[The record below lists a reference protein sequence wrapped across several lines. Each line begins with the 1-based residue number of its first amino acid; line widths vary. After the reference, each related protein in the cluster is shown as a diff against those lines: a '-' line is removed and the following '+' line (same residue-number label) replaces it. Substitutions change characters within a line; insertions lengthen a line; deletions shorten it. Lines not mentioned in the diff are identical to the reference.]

1 VTETFSKAEALRFG
15 WGTLKAHLVFLSG
28 LMLLILGLNALPEL
42 GRWQTLEA
50 APLLALVWTLCG
62 YLIQMATQMGLVR
75 ISLRLVDG
83 RQPRYG
89 ELFGDLPTFWR
100 YVAVNFVFLLIIL
113 GGLLLLVV
121 PGIIWSIKYQFAPFL
136 IVDRN
141 LGIKEA
147 FKESAG
153 ITSDVKKEV
162 FLFFLLVLGIN
173 LLGLMAFAIGLFITL
188 PATMIAYTFAYRKLL
203 DRKMKAEA
211 AQGRTEGIS
220 PAHGIQ

>member
-1 VTETFSKAEALRFG
+1 MTETFSKAEALRFG
-15 WGTLKAHLVFLSG
+15 WETLKAHLVFLLG

-50 APLLALVWTLCG
+50 APLLALVWTLMG
-62 YLIQMATQMGLVR
+62 YLVQMATQMGLVR
-75 ISLRLVDG
+75 ISLSLVDG
-83 RQPRYG
+83 REPRYG

-100 YVAVNFVFLLIIL
+100 YIAGNLLFLLIIL
-113 GGLLLLVV
+113 GGLLLLVI
-121 PGIIWSIKYQFAPFL
+121 PGIIWSIQYQFAPFL

-153 ITSDVKKEV
+153 ITSGVKREV

-173 LLGLMAFAIGLFITL
+173 LLGLMAMAIGLFITL
-188 PATMIAYTFAYRKLL
+188 PATMIAYAFVYRKLL
-203 DRKMKAEA
+203 ERKESAGAVRM
-211 AQGRTEGIS
+211 GTEVFS
-220 PAHGIQ
+220 PGS

>member
-1 VTETFSKAEALRFG
+1 
-15 WGTLKAHLVFLSG
+15 
-28 LMLLILGLNALPEL
+28 
-42 GRWQTLEA
+42 
-50 APLLALVWTLCG
+50 LALVWTLCG

-83 RQPRYG
+83 QQPRYG

-100 YVAVNFVFLLIIL
+100 YIAGNLLFLLIIL
-113 GGLLLLVV
+113 SGLLLLVI

-141 LGIKEA
+141 LSLKEA

-153 ITSDVKKEV
+153 ITSGVKREV
-162 FLFFLLVLGIN
+162 FFFFLLVLGIN

-188 PATMIAYTFAYRKLL
+188 PATMIAYTFVYRKLSE
-203 DRKMKAEA
+203 RKESAGA
-211 AQGRTEGIS
+211 VRVGTEVLF
-220 PAHGIQ
+220 P

>member
-1 VTETFSKAEALRFG
+1 VNDIFSKAEALRFG
-15 WGTLKAHLVFLSG
+15 WETLKTHLVFLVG
-28 LMLLILGLNALPEL
+28 LMLLIVGLNALPEL

-89 ELFGDLPTFWR
+89 ELFGDLPTFGR
-100 YVAVNFVFLLIIL
+100 YVAGNFLFLLIIL

-121 PGIIWSIKYQFAPFL
+121 PGIIWSVKYQFAPFL

-153 ITSDVKKEV
+153 MTSSVKWEV

-173 LLGLMAFAIGLFITL
+173 LLGLLAFGIGLFTTL
-188 PATMIAYTFAYRKLL
+188 PATMIAYSFLYRKLS
-203 DRKMKAEA
+203 
-211 AQGRTEGIS
+211 GRERERGGDGGGIRSLLS
-220 PAHGIQ
+220 PGS

>member
-1 VTETFSKAEALRFG
+1 MNETFSKAEALRFG
-15 WGTLKAHLVFLSG
+15 WETLKAHLIFLVG
-28 LMLLILGLNALPEL
+28 LMLLILGLNALPEI

-100 YVAVNFVFLLIIL
+100 YVAVNFLFLLIIL

-121 PGIIWSIKYQFAPFL
+121 PGIIWSVKYQFAPFL

-141 LGIKEA
+141 LRLKEA

-153 ITSDVKKEV
+153 ITSGVKKEV

-173 LLGLMAFAIGLFITL
+173 LLGLMAFAVGLFVTL
-188 PATMIAYTFAYRKLL
+188 PATMIAYTFVYRKLL
-203 DRKMKAEA
+203 ERKENAGA
-211 AQGRTEGIS
+211 IGVGTEVLS
-220 PAHGIQ
+220 P

>member
-1 VTETFSKAEALRFG
+1 MNDAFSKAEALRFG
-15 WGTLKAHLVFLSG
+15 WETLKAHLVFLVG

-42 GRWQTLEA
+42 GRWQTIEA

-62 YLIQMATQMGLVR
+62 YLVQMATQMGLVR

-83 RQPRYG
+83 QQPRYG

-100 YVAVNFVFLLIIL
+100 YVAGNLLFLLIII
-113 GGLLLLVV
+113 GGLLLLVI

-147 FKESAG
+147 FQESAG
-153 ITSDVKKEV
+153 ITSGVKWEL
-162 FLFFLLVLGIN
+162 FLFFLMVVGIN
-173 LLGLMAFAIGLFITL
+173 LLGLIAFAVGLLVTL
-188 PATMIAYTFAYRKLL
+188 PATMIAYTSVYRKLL
-203 DRKMKAEA
+203 ERKESVGAF
-211 AQGRTEGIS
+211 QGRTEVIS
-220 PAHGIQ
+220 PAHEIR

>member
-15 WGTLKAHLVFLSG
+15 WETLKAHLVFLTG

-50 APLLALVWTLCG
+50 APVLALVWTLCG

-83 RQPRYG
+83 QHPRYG
-89 ELFGDLPTFWR
+89 DLFGDLPTFGR
-100 YVAVNFVFLLIIL
+100 YLAGNLLFLLITL
-113 GGLLLLVV
+113 GGLLLLVI

-153 ITSDVKKEV
+153 TTSGVKKEV

-173 LLGLMAFAIGLFITL
+173 LLGLLAMGIGLFITL
-188 PATMIAYTFAYRKLL
+188 PATMIAYSFVYRKLL
-203 DRKMKAEA
+203 KRKENVRAVQA
-211 AQGRTEGIS
+211 GTEVPS
-220 PAHGIQ
+220 P

>member
-1 VTETFSKAEALRFG
+1 MSNTFSKAEALRFG
-15 WGTLKAHLVFLSG
+15 WGTLKAHLGFLTG
-28 LMLLILGLNALPEL
+28 LMLLILALNALPEL

-62 YLIQMATQMGLVR
+62 YLVQMATQMGLVR

-89 ELFGDLPTFWR
+89 DLFGDLTTFWR
-100 YVAVNFVFLLIIL
+100 YVAGNFLFLLIIL
-113 GGLLLLVV
+113 VGLLLLVI
-121 PGIIWSIKYQFAPFL
+121 PGIIWGIKYQFAPFL

-153 ITSDVKKEV
+153 ITSGVKWEV
-162 FLFFLLVLGIN
+162 FLFFLMVMGIN
-173 LLGLMAFAIGLFITL
+173 LLGLIAFAIGLFITL
-188 PATMIAYTFAYRKLL
+188 PATMIAYTYVYRKLL
-203 DRKMKAEA
+203 AEK
-211 AQGRTEGIS
+211 
-220 PAHGIQ
+220 